1 MARTTGRGTHKGELM
16 GIPPTGKQI
25 AVSGMT
31 ISRIV
36 NGKAEET
43 WANYDA
49 LGMLQQLGV
58 VPAPGQ
64 TS

>member
-1 MARTTGRGTHKGELM
+1 VARTTGRGTHKGELM

>member
-1 MARTTGRGTHKGELM
+1 MVRTTERGTHKGELM

-31 ISRIV
+31 IIRIV